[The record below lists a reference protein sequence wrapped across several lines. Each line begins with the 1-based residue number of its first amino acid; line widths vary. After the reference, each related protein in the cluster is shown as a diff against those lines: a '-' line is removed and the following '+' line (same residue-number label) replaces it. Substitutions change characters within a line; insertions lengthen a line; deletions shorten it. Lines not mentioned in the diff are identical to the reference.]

1 MQGRTVSGEA
11 VMAED
16 CLFCRMAS
24 GAIAAPKVLEDEQV
38 FVIRDIAP
46 RAPVHLLVIPKQHIP
61 NAQHLGPEHGATLGR
76 MFQAATEAARAEGI
90 GESGYRLAFNV
101 LGDAGMTI
109 WHLHLH
115 VVGGRALGP
124 EG

>member
-1 MQGRTVSGEA
+1 
-11 VMAED
+11 MAED

-24 GAIAAPKVLEDEQV
+24 GAIAVPKVVENEQV

-46 RAPVHLLVIPKQHIP
+46 RAPVHLLVIPRQHIP
-61 NAQHLGPEHGATLGR
+61 HAQHLGPEHGPVLAHL
-76 MFQAATEAARAEGI
+76 FQTATEAARAEGI
-90 GESGYRLAFNV
+90 GDSGYRLAFNV

>member
-1 MQGRTVSGEA
+1 
-11 VMAED
+11 MAED

-24 GAIAAPKVLEDEQV
+24 GAMDVPKVWEDDQV
-38 FVIRDIAP
+38 FVLRDIAP
-46 RAPVHLLVIPKQHIP
+46 RAPVHLLVIPRQHIA
-61 NAQHLGPEHGATLGR
+61 NAQHIGPEHGALLAR
-76 MFQAATEAARAEGI
+76 MMVAATEVARAEGL
-90 GESGYRLAFNV
+90 GDRGYRLAFNV

-115 VVGGRALGP
+115 VIGGRRLGP